1 MTLTSIVLPT
11 RCTTCR
17 TCNSIV
23 DTILIIHRTYA
34 FETVV
39 SNHVVTEYVE
49 ILLNHRTEI
58 LAESLHVLNEVRID
72 ISLKTTDTVIILD
85 QATTSCL
92 LHHVQHVLTVTHT
105 VEECSQSTQVL
116 CGTTEVQQVRVD
128 TLQLIHDSTDV
139 VDTIRKFDT
148 HSLLDNAYQ
157 SVAVHHGREVVQTV
171 GQSQSLRISHILP
184 HLLNTTVD
192 ISEVR
197 INALHGLTVDN
208 GLKTEHTMGR
218 WVVRTDV
225 DNILIIIEAT
235 LFCSYQMTISTK
247 TVFYC
252 EIILWLIS
260 TRELIG
266 LWTHIEILAQRIA
279 LEISTEEKTTHI
291 RVTQELD
298 ADEIKHL
305 TLQQISNLPEI
316 DDCRNHIR
324 TIHLLGDSL
333 DRATFVSLSIFKNI
347 DTSETFLTEVFT
359 DDGNKVVEMLLV
371 LQLRHFRGEII
382 KTQFNIIQFHVLIP
396 YYINQ
401 LDLSEGRNPQVLQL
415 R

>member
-1 MTLTSIVLPT
+1 M
-11 RCTTCR
+11 
-17 TCNSIV
+17 
-23 DTILIIHRTYA
+23 
-34 FETVV
+34 
-39 SNHVVTEYVE
+39 
-49 ILLNHRTEI
+49 
-58 LAESLHVLNEVRID
+58 
-72 ISLKTTDTVIILD
+72 
-85 QATTSCL
+85 
-92 LHHVQHVLTVTHT
+92 LTVTHT

-116 CGTTEVQQVRVD
+116 CSTAEVQQVRVD

-225 DNILIIIEAT
+225 DNILILIEAT
-235 LFCSYQMTISTK
+235 LFSSYQMTISTK
-247 TVFYC
+247 TVFYS
-252 EIILWLIS
+252 EIILRLIS
-260 TRELIG
+260 TRELIC

-291 RVTQELD
+291 WVTQELD

-324 TIHLLGDSL
+324 PIHLLGDSL
-333 DRATFVSLSIFKNI
+333 DRATFVSLSVFKNI

-371 LQLRHFRGEII
+371 LQLRHFRSEII
-382 KTQFNIIQFHVLIP
+382 KTQFNIIQFHILIP

-401 LDLSEGRNPQVLQL
+401 LDLSEGRNPQVLLL